1 VPLRYNEGTDI
12 ELVTDRPS
20 RPEFEVSMTAVS
32 LATIRQAHERIRPH
46 VHRTPVLSSTLLNQL
61 VGAELLFKCE
71 NFQKVGAF
79 KARGACNAVFS
90 LREEQ
95 AGRGVVTHSS
105 GNHGAALAWAARKRG
120 IPATVVVPENAPA
133 PKKRA
138 IVGYGARVVE
148 CAATVKAREETTR
161 RLVEAHRLELV
172 HPYDDDRVIAGQ
184 GTAALELLEDAGPL
198 DVVVAPT
205 GGGGLLSG
213 TALCVHGM
221 RPGVAVYG
229 AEPRG
234 ADDAHRS
241 FTSGVLVREA
251 TPYTVCDGL
260 RTTLSDRT
268 FAVIRGHVRG
278 IALAGD
284 DATVRAMRLIWE
296 YLKIVVEPSGCPPL
310 GAVLEGTLDV
320 RGKRVGVILT
330 GGNVDL
336 EKLPWHR

>member
-1 VPLRYNEGTDI
+1 
-12 ELVTDRPS
+12 
-20 RPEFEVSMTAVS
+20 MTAVT
-32 LATIRQAHERIRPH
+32 LATIREAHERIRPH
-46 VHRTPVLSSTLLNQL
+46 IHRTPVLSSTLLNQI

-90 LREEQ
+90 LSEEQ
-95 AGRGVVTHSS
+95 ARRGVVTHSS

-138 IVGYGARVVE
+138 IIGYGAKVVE
-148 CAATVKAREETTR
+148 CAANIKAREETTR
-161 RLVEAHRLELV
+161 RLIEQHDLELV

-184 GTAALELLEDAGPL
+184 GTAALELLEDVDRL
-198 DVVVAPT
+198 DVIVTPT

-213 TALCVHGM
+213 TALCVHGL
-221 RPGVAVYG
+221 RPDVAVYG
-229 AEPRG
+229 GEPRG
-234 ADDAHRS
+234 ADDAYRS

-251 TPYTVCDGL
+251 TPNTVCDGL

-268 FAVIRGHVRG
+268 FAILRDHVRG
-278 IALAGD
+278 IALASD
-284 DATVRAMRLIWE
+284 DSVIQGMRLIWE
-296 YLKIVVEPSGCPPL
+296 YLKIIVEPSCCPPL
-310 GAVLEGTLDV
+310 GAILEGTLDV
-320 RGKRVGVILT
+320 RGQRVGIILT

-336 EKLPWHR
+336 EKLPWQH